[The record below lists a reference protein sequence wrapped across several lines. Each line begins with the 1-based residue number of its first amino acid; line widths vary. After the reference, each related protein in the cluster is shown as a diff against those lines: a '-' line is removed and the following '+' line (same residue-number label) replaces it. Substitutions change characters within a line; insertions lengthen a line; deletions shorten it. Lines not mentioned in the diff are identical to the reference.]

1 MGEGILGRFR
11 CIDSFG
17 TSHKASS
24 RAAAICV
31 GGLFGRS
38 VHEPGACADP
48 RTSAWPRCRRRKP
61 YCGGGAPL
69 CRRPCG
75 ASPLCAAS
83 GGVPLSAPRPR
94 SWPAGLSGVSRHPI
108 TGLKGVNHG
117 FQMQT
122 PDVTDATMSLSAADV
137 FEGPEKKLEIFF
149 SRSPTVAAGFRS
161 YDAAVWED
169 LLTAANCKILH
180 CAPSAAFDA
189 YLLSESSLFVYSSR
203 VILKTCG
210 TTTLLLVLPKLLE
223 LARALGATLEHVNY
237 SHLRY
242 KFPQLQMHPHTSFES
257 EQRYLSTLLAG
268 DGHVAAVHA
277 KIVGPPEGRCWYA
290 LCTEG
295 CATAAE
301 AAEAAAPVSRALS
314 RPLDRQSSLPA
325 SVDDL
330 FEIVMEGLPEAV
342 CARFYEAHPV
352 HAGATGASL
361 ARSMT
366 AASGIGAL
374 LEEVEID
381 EWAFAPC
388 GYSMN
393 GSRDAFYYTIHV
405 TPELAF
411 SYASFETNDPSACKC
426 SPRRP
431 SLVPH
436 RYASFE
442 TNDPAFRAPGR
453 VAAVVAAFAPATCT
467 LTLTSRRRERCTLP
481 AYELEGMCCTLHEV
495 VPLDPNGNVSV
506 GCLSFVSAD
515 TAAEAAVPVAT
526 VVMPSLKGAISGTI
540 SGMISGTI
548 SVGSLQAPSSSPKAM
563 RIDTE
568 EASSEASSEDT
579 CELPTEIVPEI
590 MPEVSP

>member
-1 MGEGILGRFR
+1 
-11 CIDSFG
+11 
-17 TSHKASS
+17 
-24 RAAAICV
+24 
-31 GGLFGRS
+31 
-38 VHEPGACADP
+38 
-48 RTSAWPRCRRRKP
+48 
-61 YCGGGAPL
+61 
-69 CRRPCG
+69 
-75 ASPLCAAS
+75 
-83 GGVPLSAPRPR
+83 
-94 SWPAGLSGVSRHPI
+94 
-108 TGLKGVNHG
+108 
-117 FQMQT
+117 
-122 PDVTDATMSLSAADV
+122 MSMSAADDV

-237 SHLRY
+237 SRLRY
-242 KFPQLQMHPHTSFES
+242 KFPQLQVFPHTSFEA

-295 CATAAE
+295 CAPAAE
-301 AAEAAAPVSRALS
+301 AAEAAAPVSRVLS

-374 LEEVEID
+374 LEHVEID
-381 EWAFAPC
+381 DWAFAPC

-393 GSRDAFYYTIHV
+393 GSRGAFYYTIHV

-411 SYASFETNDPSACKC
+411 SYASFETNDP
-426 SPRRP
+426 
-431 SLVPH
+431 
-436 RYASFE
+436 
-442 TNDPAFRAPGR
+442 AFRAPSR

-481 AYELEGMCCTLHEV
+481 AYELEGMSCTLHEV

-515 TAAEAAVPVAT
+515 TAAELAAPVAT
-526 VVMPSLKGAISGTI
+526 VVSSLDA
-540 SGMISGTI
+540 
-548 SVGSLQAPSSSPKAM
+548 
-563 RIDTE
+563 E

-579 CELPTEIVPEI
+579 CELPTEIGFALSTVIGPYR
-590 MPEVSP
+590 

>member
-1 MGEGILGRFR
+1 
-11 CIDSFG
+11 
-17 TSHKASS
+17 
-24 RAAAICV
+24 
-31 GGLFGRS
+31 
-38 VHEPGACADP
+38 
-48 RTSAWPRCRRRKP
+48 
-61 YCGGGAPL
+61 
-69 CRRPCG
+69 
-75 ASPLCAAS
+75 
-83 GGVPLSAPRPR
+83 
-94 SWPAGLSGVSRHPI
+94 
-108 TGLKGVNHG
+108 
-117 FQMQT
+117 
-122 PDVTDATMSLSAADV
+122 MSMSAADDV

-237 SHLRY
+237 SRLRY
-242 KFPQLQMHPHTSFES
+242 KFPQLQVFPHTSFEA

-295 CATAAE
+295 CAPAAE
-301 AAEAAAPVSRALS
+301 AAEAAAPVSRVLS

-374 LEEVEID
+374 LEHVEID
-381 EWAFAPC
+381 DWAFAPC

-393 GSRDAFYYTIHV
+393 GSRGAFYYTIHV

-411 SYASFETNDPSACKC
+411 SYASFETNDP
-426 SPRRP
+426 
-431 SLVPH
+431 
-436 RYASFE
+436 
-442 TNDPAFRAPGR
+442 AFRAPSR

-481 AYELEGMCCTLHEV
+481 AYELEGMSCTLHEV

-515 TAAEAAVPVAT
+515 TAAELAAPVAT
-526 VVMPSLKGAISGTI
+526 VVSSLDA
-540 SGMISGTI
+540 
-548 SVGSLQAPSSSPKAM
+548 
-563 RIDTE
+563 E

-579 CELPTEIVPEI
+579 CELPTEIGFALSTVVGPYR
-590 MPEVSP
+590 

>member
-1 MGEGILGRFR
+1 
-11 CIDSFG
+11 
-17 TSHKASS
+17 
-24 RAAAICV
+24 
-31 GGLFGRS
+31 
-38 VHEPGACADP
+38 
-48 RTSAWPRCRRRKP
+48 
-61 YCGGGAPL
+61 
-69 CRRPCG
+69 
-75 ASPLCAAS
+75 
-83 GGVPLSAPRPR
+83 
-94 SWPAGLSGVSRHPI
+94 
-108 TGLKGVNHG
+108 
-117 FQMQT
+117 MQT

-295 CATAAE
+295 CAPAAE
-301 AAEAAAPVSRALS
+301 AAEAAAPVSRVLS

-374 LEEVEID
+374 LEQVEID

-411 SYASFETNDPSACKC
+411 S
-426 SPRRP
+426 
-431 SLVPH
+431 
-436 RYASFE
+436 YASFE

-515 TAAEAAVPVAT
+515 TAAEAAEAAVPVAT

-540 SGMISGTI
+540 SGTISGMISGTI
-548 SVGSLQAPSSSPKAM
+548 SVGSLRAPSSSPKAI
-563 RIDTE
+563 RVDAE

>member
-1 MGEGILGRFR
+1 
-11 CIDSFG
+11 
-17 TSHKASS
+17 
-24 RAAAICV
+24 
-31 GGLFGRS
+31 
-38 VHEPGACADP
+38 
-48 RTSAWPRCRRRKP
+48 
-61 YCGGGAPL
+61 
-69 CRRPCG
+69 
-75 ASPLCAAS
+75 
-83 GGVPLSAPRPR
+83 
-94 SWPAGLSGVSRHPI
+94 
-108 TGLKGVNHG
+108 
-117 FQMQT
+117 
-122 PDVTDATMSLSAADV
+122 MSLSAADV

-169 LLTAANCKILH
+169 LLTPANCKILH

-237 SHLRY
+237 SRLRY
-242 KFPQLQMHPHTSFES
+242 KFPQLQVFPHTSFES

-277 KIVGPPEGRCWYA
+277 KIIGPPEGRCWHA

-295 CATAAE
+295 CAPAAE
-301 AAEAAAPVSRALS
+301 AAEAAAPVSRVLS

-374 LEEVEID
+374 LEQVEID
-381 EWAFAPC
+381 DWAFAPC

-393 GSRDAFYYTIHV
+393 GSRGAFYYTIHV

-411 SYASFETNDPSACKC
+411 SYASFETNDP
-426 SPRRP
+426 
-431 SLVPH
+431 
-436 RYASFE
+436 
-442 TNDPAFRAPGR
+442 AFRAPSR

-481 AYELEGMCCTLHEV
+481 AYELEGMSCTLHEV

-515 TAAEAAVPVAT
+515 TAAKAAEAEAAEMPVAT
-526 VVMPSLKGAISGTI
+526 
-540 SGMISGTI
+540 
-548 SVGSLQAPSSSPKAM
+548 PKAI
-563 RIDTE
+563 RIDAE
-568 EASSEASSEDT
+568 DASSEASSEDT
-579 CELPTEIVPEI
+579 CELPTEIV
-590 MPEVSP
+590 